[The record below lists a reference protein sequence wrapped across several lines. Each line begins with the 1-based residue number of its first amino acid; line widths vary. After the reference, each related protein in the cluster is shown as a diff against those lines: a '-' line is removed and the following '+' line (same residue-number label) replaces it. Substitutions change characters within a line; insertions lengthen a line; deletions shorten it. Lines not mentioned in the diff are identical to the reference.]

1 LIPLVMEIR
10 KISIGAD
17 YKGSAMHYILGQDV
31 LNGSHTIHLIDFDKD
46 KESYLIYIEKDNE
59 VFLWKEFNKNI
70 PVSIEYNIYF

>member
-1 LIPLVMEIR
+1 MEIR

-17 YKGSAMHYILGQDV
+17 YKSSAMHYILGQDV
-31 LNGSHTIHLIDFDKD
+31 LSGSHSIHLIDFNKE

-70 PVSIEYNIYF
+70 PVSIEYNIFF